1 MFAIYKR
8 DIRSYFV
15 TPIGYVFL
23 AIFYAI
29 AGYYFFGYQLY
40 GGNADFS
47 YLFDTLFSM
56 VIFLSPLLTM
66 KMFSEEKR
74 HKTDQGLITA
84 PVSLMGIVIGK
95 YLSALTLFALAL
107 SVTLLYLGIVVV
119 KAPVEVAVFL
129 GHFIG
134 MLLLGG
140 ALCAIGMFVSVL
152 TESQVIAAI
161 GTIGFGIFFTMV
173 DSVGVMLGTPLMEK
187 VCNYLSFY
195 THYQDFTTGLLNLA
209 DIVFFISIAAFFIFL
224 TIRVLDKRRWS

>member
-8 DIRSYFV
+8 DMRSYFV

-47 YLFDTLFSM
+47 YLFDALFSM

-74 HKTDQGLITA
+74 HKTDQGLMTA
-84 PVSLMGIVIGK
+84 PVSLTGIVAGK
-95 YLSALTLFALAL
+95 YLAALSIFMLALAI
-107 SVTLLYLGIVVV
+107 TLLYLGIVAV
-119 KAPVEVAVFL
+119 KVPVELAVFL

-134 MLLLGG
+134 MFLLGG

-152 TESQVIAAI
+152 TESQVIAAV

-173 DSVGVMLGTPLMEK
+173 DSVGVMLGTPLIEK

-195 THYQDFTTGLLNLA
+195 THYQDFTTGLLNIA
-209 DIVFFISIAAFFIFL
+209 DVVFFVSIAALFIFL
-224 TIRVLDKRRWS
+224 TVRVLDKRRWS

>member
-1 MFAIYKR
+1 MLAIYKR
-8 DIRSYFV
+8 DMRSYFV

-29 AGYYFFGYQLY
+29 ASYYFFGYQLY
-40 GGNADFS
+40 GGSTDFS

-74 HKTDQGLITA
+74 HKTDQGLMTA
-84 PVSLMGIVIGK
+84 PVGLTKIVMGK
-95 YLSALTLFALAL
+95 YLASLSIFTLAL
-107 SVTLLYLGIVVV
+107 SITLLYLLIVAS
-119 KAPVEVAVFL
+119 KAPVEIAVFF

-134 MLLLGG
+134 LFLLGA
-140 ALCAIGMFVSVL
+140 ALCAVGMFVSVL

-161 GTIGFGIFFTMV
+161 GTIGFGIFFMMV
-173 DSVGVMLGTPLMEK
+173 DSVGVMLGNPMIEK

-195 THYQDFTTGLLNLA
+195 SHYQDFTTGLLNGA
-209 DIVFFISIAAFFIFL
+209 DIVFFISIAVLFIFL
-224 TIRVLDKRRWS
+224 TVRVLDKRRWS